1 MLRRR
6 ITNTLRK
13 LTTLLTKI
21 AKESELVS
29 VPAGRAIRWWARW
42 ATGTTGGTGAA
53 GATRTKRGIFPAPKV
68 GHHFAGFFGFTFRTY
83 RICFFIH
90 AYGDNF
96 KLFSTLIA
104 FIFIYRHNFISLMF
118 FFQSK
123 D

>member
-1 MLRRR
+1 MYM
-6 ITNTLRK
+6 IS
-13 LTTLLTKI
+13 I
-21 AKESELVS
+21 CQDYWAELISMNS
-29 VPAGRAIRWWARW
+29 VPAGRTIWWRARW
-42 ATGTTGGTGAA
+42 AARTARGTGSA
-53 GATRTKRGIFPAPKV
+53 GITRTKRWIFPATKV
-68 GHHFAGFFGFTFRTY
+68 GHHFTGFFGFTFRTY

-123 D
+123 DKEGKCQYLW